1 MKYLTTVRV
10 REDIQNILN
19 EEEDR
24 EADIEIELGL
34 SDNLRELREFAMDDM
49 QTIPGIGDNS
59 VTLQNLKIGK
69 TQYNMEEIT
78 LGKRYRQLIAS
89 TKR

>member
-59 VTLQNLKIGK
+59 VTLQNSKIG
-69 TQYNMEEIT
+69 
-78 LGKRYRQLIAS
+78 
-89 TKR
+89 